1 MGSPSISDSL
11 RFFRI
16 RSQYQTR
23 FGRERFMLV
32 DWSRLEA
39 LKQGDDEED
48 RLWLEEM
55 VRSLRK
61 NMNSRLEN
69 ISNFVS
75 EKKAT
80 ELQAE
85 LHQTK
90 GVAANFGLSGVQI
103 TVTEAE
109 AKLKGG
115 DLEACLQLCAN
126 LPDLWEKTKIE
137 LAPKFPD

>member
-1 MGSPSISDSL
+1 
-11 RFFRI
+11 
-16 RSQYQTR
+16 
-23 FGRERFMLV
+23 MLV
-32 DWSRLEA
+32 DWSRLDS

-48 RLWLEEM
+48 KLWLEEM

-69 ISNFVS
+69 IGTFVS
-75 EKKAT
+75 QKKET

-90 GVAANFGLSGVQI
+90 GVAANFGLSGIQK

-109 AKLKGG
+109 IRLKEGNQEECQKLCS
-115 DLEACLQLCAN
+115 DL
-126 LPDLWEKTKIE
+126 PGLWEKTKAE